1 MRKLALD
8 AALFLLAGCGQETS
22 AWPGNGVV
30 VDCSSIA
37 TVTTNNDAVL
47 LKCLDGKSTVDIGQI
62 KGPVLVNVWGSWC
75 GPCKEE
81 MPIFVDFYSK
91 YKEKVSLIGIS
102 VEEADVQNARNFV
115 RLYGMSWPN
124 LNDPDGSTRGTLG
137 MGVPITLFIDAQGA
151 VAYRKIGVVTT
162 IEELENDTKKYLGVQ
177 L

>member
-1 MRKLALD
+1 MKKFALV
-8 AALFLLAGCGQETS
+8 AVLVLLAGCGQETS
-22 AWPGNGVV
+22 ALPGNGVV
-30 VDCSSIA
+30 VDCSSIS

-102 VEEADVQNARNFV
+102 VEEADVQDARDFV
-115 RLYGMSWPN
+115 KLYGMSWPN

-137 MGVPITLFIDAQGA
+137 MGVPITLFIDAQGK
-151 VAYRKIGVVTT
+151 VAYKKIGVVTT
-162 IEELENDTKKYLGVQ
+162 IEELERDTKKYLGVQ

>member
-1 MRKLALD
+1 MKKFALV

-22 AWPGNGVV
+22 ALPGNGVV
-30 VDCSSIA
+30 VACSSIA
-37 TVTTNNDAVL
+37 TLETDNGATL
-47 LKCLDGKSTVDIGQI
+47 LKCLDGKSTVDVGQI

-102 VEEADVQNARNFV
+102 VEEADTQNARDFIK
-115 RLYGMSWPN
+115 LYGMSWPN
-124 LNDPDGSTRGTLG
+124 LDDPDGSTRGTFG
-137 MGVPITLFIDAQGA
+137 MGVPVTLFIDGQGE
-151 VAYRKIGVVTT
+151 VVYKKIGVVTT
-162 IEELENDTKKYLGVQ
+162 IEELERDTQKYLGVQ

>member
-1 MRKLALD
+1 MKKFALV
-8 AALFLLAGCGQETS
+8 AALLLLAGCGQETS
-22 AWPGNGVV
+22 ALPGNGVV
-30 VDCSSIA
+30 VDCSTIA
-37 TVTTNNDAVL
+37 TVKTDNDAAL
-47 LKCLDGKSTVDIGQI
+47 LKCLDGNSTVDVGQI
-62 KGPVLVNVWGSWC
+62 KGPALVNVWGSWC
-75 GPCKEE
+75 GPCKQE

-91 YKEKVSLIGIS
+91 YKKKVALIGIS
-102 VEEADVQNARNFV
+102 VEEADVENARDFV
-115 RLYGMSWPN
+115 KLYGMSWPN

>member
-1 MRKLALD
+1 MKRLALV

-22 AWPGNGVV
+22 ALPRDGVV
-30 VDCSSIA
+30 VDCSAIA
-37 TVTTNNDAVL
+37 TVKTNNEAAL
-47 LKCLDGKSTVDIGQI
+47 LKCLDGKSTIDIGQI
-62 KGPVLVNVWGSWC
+62 KGPALVNVWGSWC
-75 GPCKEE
+75 GPCKDE

-102 VEEADVQNARNFV
+102 VEEADLQDARDFV
-115 RLYGMSWPN
+115 ELYGMSWPN

-151 VAYRKIGVVTT
+151 VVYRKIGVVTT
-162 IEELENDTKKYLGVQ
+162 IEELERDTQKHLGVQ

>member
-1 MRKLALD
+1 MRKLALV
-8 AALFLLAGCGQETS
+8 AALLLLVGCGQET
-22 AWPGNGVV
+22 AALPGNGVV
-30 VDCSSIA
+30 VDCASIA
-37 TVTTNNDAVL
+37 TVTTNNDAAL

-102 VEEADVQNARNFV
+102 VEESDVQNARDFV
-115 RLYGMSWPN
+115 KLYGMSWPN

-137 MGVPITLFIDAQGA
+137 MGVPITLFIDAQGR
-151 VAYRKIGVVTT
+151 VAFRKIGVVTT
-162 IEELENDTKKYLGVQ
+162 IEELERDTQKYLGVQ

>member
-1 MRKLALD
+1 MRKLALV
-8 AALFLLAGCGQETS
+8 AALLLLAGCGQERS
-22 AWPGNGVV
+22 ALPGNGVV

-37 TVTTNNDAVL
+37 TVTTNNDAAL

-91 YKEKVSLIGIS
+91 YREKVLLIGIS
-102 VEEADVQNARNFV
+102 VEEADVQNARDFV
-115 RLYGMSWPN
+115 KLYGMSWPN

-137 MGVPITLFIDAQGA
+137 MGVPITLFIDAQGK
-151 VAYRKIGVVTT
+151 VAFRKIGVVTT
-162 IEELENDTKKYLGVQ
+162 IEELERDTKKYLGVQ

>member
-1 MRKLALD
+1 MKRLAMV

-22 AWPGNGVV
+22 ALPRDGVV
-30 VDCSSIA
+30 VDCSAIA
-37 TVTTNNDAVL
+37 TVETNNEATL
-47 LKCLDGKSTVDIGQI
+47 LKCLDGKSTIDIGQI
-62 KGPVLVNVWGSWC
+62 KGPALVNVWGSWC
-75 GPCKEE
+75 GPCKDE

-102 VEEADVQNARNFV
+102 VEEADLQDARDFV
-115 RLYGMSWPN
+115 ELYGMSWPN

-151 VAYRKIGVVTT
+151 VVYRKIGVVTT
-162 IEELENDTKKYLGVQ
+162 IEELERDTQKYLGVQ

>member
-1 MRKLALD
+1 MRKPALV
-8 AALFLLAGCGQETS
+8 AALLLLVGCGQET
-22 AWPGNGVV
+22 AALPGNGVV
-30 VDCSSIA
+30 IDCASIA
-37 TVTTNNDAVL
+37 TVTTNNDAAL

-102 VEEADVQNARNFV
+102 VEEADVQNAREFV
-115 RLYGMSWPN
+115 KLYGMSWPN